1 MKVYINGVYAMPG
14 DGSGWD
20 VLAGDGDTFRI
31 GDAQHMASCAAHLPR
46 GGGILLSCKLMHPNE
61 QIYATPALLV
71 RDGQPSAIDV
81 TDAEHAMT
89 FRLEFNASTSQDRV
103 AFAAAVMKERFSN
116 NAFKLEKP

>member
-1 MKVYINGVYAMPG
+1 
-14 DGSGWD
+14 
-20 VLAGDGDTFRI
+20 
-31 GDAQHMASCAAHLPR
+31 
-46 GGGILLSCKLMHPNE
+46 MHPNE

-89 FRLEFNASTSQDRV
+89 FRLELNASTSQDRV